1 MLRLNGR
8 DTSPTVTQTLQL
20 PNALAVL
27 FNGQLLDCPS
37 SPGTGDIWGP
47 TIHLNGLSELLH
59 QLTQKF
65 SFRAST
71 PSGSSSSKII
81 VVVSS
86 RQ

>member
-1 MLRLNGR
+1 MPKLAELIQIVMLTAITCPRLRNF
-8 DTSPTVTQTLQL
+8 DDVTDHVTD
-20 PNALAVL
+20 
-27 FNGQLLDCPS
+27 FRLLS
-37 SPGTGDIWGP
+37 AY
-47 TIHLNGLSELLH
+47 LNGLSELLH
-59 QLTQKF
+59 QLTQEF